1 MTRKSEIGKKGE
13 DFAANYLTKN
23 GYKVIARNFREKW
36 GELDIIAKAPDKTLV
51 FVEVKTISSGSFGGL
66 KPEDQVS
73 AAKLR
78 KFKRIAALYA
88 GNNEELIDEKRGW
101 RLDLIAIELGAQKPI
116 VRHYE
121 NIS

>member
-51 FVEVKTISSGSFGGL
+51 FVEVKTMLGNFGGL

-88 GNNEELIDEKRGW
+88 GNHRELIDEKKGW
-101 RLDLIAIELGAQKPI
+101 RLDLIAIELGTQEPI